1 MANILLRVF
10 RRLSPRS
17 GSLLSLFLYALWFFV
32 FKGGARSTYIIKI
45 TCNWLQEILKSI
57 KNKQFPSLEKVKKIN
72 ELLKDIVRTP
82 FEGLGKPEALKHKY
96 AGFWSR
102 RIDEEHRLIYR
113 FNQDEIQI
121 VKCRHHYD

>member
-1 MANILLRVF
+1 MIYIFVDE
-10 RRLSPRS
+10 SWDDY
-17 GSLLSLFLYALWFFV
+17 LYWQQHD
-32 FKGGARSTYIIKI
+32 KK
-45 TCNWLQEILKSI
+45 
-57 KNKQFPSLEKVKKIN
+57 KVKKIN

-102 RIDEEHRLIYR
+102 RIDDGHRLIYR